1 MNWLNFFRH
10 WHFTKAPEKMQY
22 CNFFHP
28 DHNLPSEASFF
39 SLDKVSLQNSQAP
52 FALESVKPFP

>member
-1 MNWLNFFRH
+1 
-10 WHFTKAPEKMQY
+10 MQY